1 MKEVFERAPTKKV
14 NKGEVLLYKGEKANV
29 GYRVL
34 KGCLRSYVVD
44 KNGKEHIF
52 QFAPEDWIIG
62 DMNSLINGLP
72 ATLNIDALEDSE
84 VQLITN
90 DSEWASDTVSRET
103 LLEQR
108 NKLLRNVIAT
118 NRRLI
123 ALLSSTAEERYLS
136 FIETYP
142 ALMQRLPL
150 KLIASYLG
158 MTPEYLSE
166 VRRKLTQ
173 K

>member
-1 MKEVFERAPTKKV
+1 MSDLFNGSTTKRVPKGTILLR
-14 NKGEVLLYKGEKANV
+14 KGEMSDASYKVLS
-29 GYRVL
+29 
-34 KGCLRSYVVD
+34 GCLRSYVID
-44 KNGKEHIF
+44 KSGKEHIF

-62 DMNSLINGLP
+62 DMNSMVNNQP
-72 ATLNIDALEDSE
+72 ASVYIDALEDSE
-84 VQLITN
+84 VAIISGERNWELIHPEY
-90 DSEWASDTVSRET
+90 DV

-123 ALLSSTAEERYLS
+123 GLLSSTAEERYLD
-136 FIETYP
+136 FIDTYP

-158 MTPEYLSE
+158 ITPEYLSE
-166 VRRKLTQ
+166 VRRKLAG

>member
-1 MKEVFERAPTKKV
+1 MV
-14 NKGEVLLYKGEKANV
+14 NN
-29 GYRVL
+29 
-34 KGCLRSYVVD
+34 
-44 KNGKEHIF
+44 
-52 QFAPEDWIIG
+52 Q
-62 DMNSLINGLP
+62 P
-72 ATLNIDALEDSE
+72 ASVYIDALEDSE
-84 VQLITN
+84 VAIISGERNWELIHP
-90 DSEWASDTVSRET
+90 DYDV

-123 ALLSSTAEERYLS
+123 GLLSSTAEERYLD
-136 FIETYP
+136 FIDTYP

-158 MTPEYLSE
+158 ITPEYLSE
-166 VRRKLTQ
+166 VRRKLAG